1 MNDSIEKCLD
11 SQQLKDY
18 LIHDADAIV
27 QCAYHN
33 NYCLQETLLND
44 LSNALKWWTCY
55 KRVSVVYK

>member
-44 LSNALKWWTCY
+44 LSNALK
-55 KRVSVVYK
+55 